1 MAEFLS
7 PSSVVPSILDLRA
20 VGLLGDLRGVSG
32 TSHLMKEVMELPG
45 VVANK
50 QNFISSRGFAYYEP
64 KTCDELLAT
73 VKYYADIIIKLQC
86 TDKQCAVPSKYI
98 LADHCLVKLLR
109 IIDSLL
115 GVPQITDEDIIPFI
129 DGVKACA
136 EIVCSTLTGRKSCFS
151 PSLLQNLKLPAG
163 TGHQVPRTYIEGDN
177 HLITLAAAQIDECPN
192 SSVIGVMLG
201 GAATA
206 AVTAAAWNSELNL
219 VKVSRYDD
227 ACSNSHHIWGRNIP
241 SGHSISIIDDNCG
254 TGDTL
259 RQARDLV
266 ITRTGI
272 KPKLRAT
279 ELHWEKLL
287 RTRVYGYSDR
297 VFSPEFLDVLTP
309 WCFRHH
315 KVLNHLVNQLSA
327 DEGKH
332 VHTVHSHT
340 THSYTT
346 TADWVSYSY
355 SLLSVLYD
363 TLEDSTWAPEL
374 LGFLATLVS
383 RQKMDCNQPIDA
395 FRDISQQCP
404 ECLSRNREFG
414 ANCSEQTNTA
424 KEVN

>member
-7 PSSVVPSILDLRA
+7 PASVIPSILDLRA
-20 VGLLGDLRGVSG
+20 VGLLGELRAISA
-32 TSHLMKEVMELPG
+32 TNHLMEEVMVLPG
-45 VVANK
+45 VVAKK
-50 QNFISSRGFAYYEP
+50 QNILSSRGFAYYEP

-86 TDKQCAVPSKYI
+86 TDKQCAAPSKYI

-115 GVPQITDEDIIPFI
+115 NVPQMTNEDIVPFI
-129 DGVKACA
+129 DGVKVCA
-136 EIVCSTLTGRKSCFS
+136 EIVCSALMGSKSTLSS
-151 PSLLQNLKLPAG
+151 SLLQDLKLPTG
-163 TGHQVPRTYIEGDN
+163 TEHQIPRTYIEGDN
-177 HLITLAAAQIDECPN
+177 HLLTLAAAQIDACPN

-241 SGHSISIIDDNCG
+241 SEHSVSVIDDNCG

-259 RQARDLV
+259 RQVRELV

-272 KPKLRAT
+272 RPKLRAT

-287 RTRVYGYSDR
+287 RTCVYGYSDR
-297 VFSPEFLDVLTP
+297 VFSPESLDVLTP

-315 KVLNHLVNQLSA
+315 KVLNNLVNQLST
-327 DEGKH
+327 DESKYAH
-332 VHTVHSHT
+332 
-340 THSYTT
+340 TT
-346 TADWVSYSY
+346 TADWVNYSY
-355 SLLSVLYD
+355 SLLSVLHD
-363 TLEDSTWAPEL
+363 TLKESTWAPEL
-374 LGFLATLVS
+374 LKVLSALRILDRVS
-383 RQKMDCNQPIDA
+383 GTQPIDA
-395 FRDISQQCP
+395 FRDIAQQCP
-404 ECLSRNREFG
+404 ECLSRNRESG
-414 ANCSEQTNTA
+414 SKNLEQAGTT